1 MGFKEKLKN
10 ILKEF
15 NELKSDLRTEINDIN
30 KSNMYSEEYKLELI
44 KKAKQKAM
52 LSQDELKGKA
62 LKIIEIAKQELLNKK
77 GTMNKD
83 NTFEVKLSN
92 ALKVLETIGADMT
105 VEELEELVKPFCND
119 YYTMKMLRRIFSK
132 YNLKGIQEIFGIDV
146 IDHNLSS
153 LESLEKDLSNILTS
167 DIEKANIMKL
177 IISIE
182 MMDEIK

>member
-1 MGFKEKLKN
+1 MSKKSELKN
-10 ILKEF
+10 VLKEF
-15 NELKSDLRTEINDIN
+15 NELKSNLRTEITGIN
-30 KSNMYSEEYKLELI
+30 KSNMYSDEYKLELI

-52 LSQDELKGKA
+52 FSQDELKVRA

-105 VEELEELVKPFCND
+105 IEELKELVKPFCND